1 MEFHSSAPGLLSC
14 HGEKFVCS
22 ELKENGRRLTI
33 WPTTICKSAFFGSCT
48 HLNFGAISECMEATV
63 TAMFIFHMH
72 IIHMLHLHLASCTSL
87 SRVLYVWLLQYSE
100 YLSRS
105 YTTVKVHVLEYPW
118 HPTCVAL
125 VFLGSTIRTSDFGV
139 RTSNVEVCYQYAY
152 LRLFSTRNIK
162 SSVPYI
168 PWEMTISA
176 DLCKTPIEYCQ
187 LEAGPKTYVPWFDYE
202 ALQEPPA
209 HLYCKCYRYNCTWYQ
224 VWVPGTHCDR
234 LSAGRLKCWDVD
246 KTKSSRTR
254 SCSVISHPVDQV
266 S

>member
-105 YTTVKVHVLEYPW
+105 YTAVKVLVLEYPW
-118 HPTCVAL
+118 NPTCLAL
-125 VFLGSTIRTSDFGV
+125 VFLGSTIRTSDFGR
-139 RTSNVEVCYQYAY
+139 RTSKYAMLIPVRILATFFHTEYKVLSTVYSMRNDDFGWSLQDSNRVLPARGGTQNV
-152 LRLFSTRNIK
+152 
-162 SSVPYI
+162 
-168 PWEMTISA
+168 
-176 DLCKTPIEYCQ
+176 
-187 LEAGPKTYVPWFDYE
+187 
-202 ALQEPPA
+202 
-209 HLYCKCYRYNCTWYQ
+209 
-224 VWVPGTHCDR
+224 
-234 LSAGRLKCWDVD
+234 
-246 KTKSSRTR
+246 
-254 SCSVISHPVDQV
+254 CSVVWLRSATRATCPPVL
-266 S
+266 